1 MEVASVLCS
10 DLLSFGQ
17 RYRGTETR
25 TPPKERWSRQ
35 LAIGSRLFTLIP
47 PWYHLRV
54 ALTVRTDD
62 ELETALTVLAAAE
75 GTSRQEIIR
84 RAVLERYERSGH
96 VDRVAG
102 STKKMQQQWGDV
114 LERLRTT

>member
-1 MEVASVLCS
+1 
-10 DLLSFGQ
+10 LSLQQHG
-17 RYRGTETR
+17 GDDGIR
-25 TPPKERWSRQ
+25 TPPKDRWSRQ
-35 LAIGSRLFTLIP
+35 MAIGSRLFTLIP

-62 ELETALTVLAAAE
+62 KLEKALTVLAAAE

>member
-1 MEVASVLCS
+1 MGPVASDGGIGPRNPLRH
-10 DLLSFGQ
+10 FRFQ
-17 RYRGTETR
+17 KIEAR
-25 TPPKERWSRQ
+25 ER
-35 LAIGSRLFTLIP
+35 IFELIP
-47 PWYHLRV
+47 QWYHFEV